1 MFVISEKFS
10 MKKEIRILIIDDD
23 KLIRVAV
30 KRTLEKSGH
39 DFKVD
44 EASDSASISNMLQS
58 KRFDCIIV
66 DFFLTD
72 TTGLDVIKKL
82 IELRINTPVIML
94 TGQGDELVAVKAMKA
109 GAYDYL
115 PKSILSHNDAAEIL
129 SYTMLNAINSYK
141 SRIEQERMTIA
152 LRKSEER
159 YRSLVEHS
167 PMLII
172 RFFPDDKSISF
183 VNDGF
188 CAYFNTTRAEVI
200 GESIYKYI
208 LGESQ
213 ETDID
218 IDSLNIENPVVSFN
232 NYSKTDKGIIW
243 QIWTLQALFDRFGK
257 LLEYQ
262 CIGEDITP
270 IKRAEKDIYNQKLYF
285 QSILDSQENMI
296 IVTDKKKIIEANH
309 SFLIFFGYRNLDD
322 FKSEHSDIIELALD
336 IPGYITNNG
345 KSHWIDSILN
355 DSCSQKLAAFRPEN
369 TKPAKIF
376 SININIL
383 SIEEGEVYVATF
395 SDVTELERKSKTFE
409 EKASND
415 ALTGIYNK
423 DKFYEILSSE
433 VELAKKYKNDLSV
446 IFFDIDHF
454 KKINDTYGHQVGDNV
469 LHELV
474 QITKTCM
481 RKSDI
486 FSRWGG
492 EEFIVLLPQID
503 IDDALQVGEKFRKKI
518 MQYNFNEVQHVTCS
532 FGVTTLSE
540 NDTVE
545 KLVKRADK
553 ALYKAKETGRNRVV
567 GIKSNQ

>member
-1 MFVISEKFS
+1 
-10 MKKEIRILIIDDD
+10 MKNDIRILIVDDD
-23 KLIRVAV
+23 KIIRVAV
-30 KRTLEKSGH
+30 KRTLEKSGNN
-39 DFKVD
+39 FAVD
-44 EASDSASISNMLQS
+44 EASDNTSIEKMLQT

-72 TTGLDVIKKL
+72 TTGLDIIKKL
-82 IELRINTPVIML
+82 KELRINTPVIML

-129 SYTMLNAINSYK
+129 SYTILNALNTFK
-141 SRIEQERMTIA
+141 AKTEQDRTTMA

-188 CAYFNTTRAEVI
+188 CDYFNTTRAEVI
-200 GESIYKYI
+200 GESIYKYV

-213 ETDID
+213 EKDID
-218 IDSLNIENPVVSFN
+218 IDLLSINNPVVSFN
-232 NYSKTDKGIIW
+232 SYSQTGKGITW
-243 QIWTLQALFDRFGK
+243 QLWTLQALFDRYGK

-270 IKRAEKDIYNQKLYF
+270 LKKAEKDLYNQKLYF
-285 QSILDSQENMI
+285 QSILDSQQNMI
-296 IVTDKKKIIEANH
+296 IVTDKKQIIEANH

-336 IPGYITNNG
+336 IPGYITNKG

-355 DSCSQKLAAFRPEN
+355 DPSVQTLVSFRPEK
-369 TKPAKIF
+369 TKSAKIF

-423 DKFYEILSSE
+423 DKFYEILSTE

-454 KKINDTYGHQVGDNV
+454 KKINDTYGHQAGDNV
-469 LHELV
+469 LQELAG
-474 QITKTCM
+474 IIKINI

-492 EEFIVLLPQID
+492 EEFIVLLPQINLED
-503 IDDALQVGEKFRKKI
+503 TLLVGEKFRKRIQQNK
-518 MQYNFNEVQHVTCS
+518 FSDVRKVTCS
-532 FGVTTLSE
+532 FGITTLSA

-545 KLVKRADK
+545 KLIKRADK

-567 GIKSNQ
+567 GIRAN